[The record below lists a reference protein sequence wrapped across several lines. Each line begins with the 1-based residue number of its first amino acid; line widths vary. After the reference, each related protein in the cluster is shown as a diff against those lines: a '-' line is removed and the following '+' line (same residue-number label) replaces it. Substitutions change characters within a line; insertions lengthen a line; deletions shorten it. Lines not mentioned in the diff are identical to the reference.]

1 MTAYHAARARLANRR
16 RLEVSV
22 FCNSEECGFEIV
34 DRISGRVVE
43 RSTGY
48 DGQWKA
54 DSAGRTELEM
64 REHPEWFAPE
74 ATGFNCQ
81 FSTDSHQG

>member
-22 FCNSEECGFEIV
+22 FCNSEECGYLIV
-34 DRISGRVVE
+34 DRISGRVVQ
-43 RSTGY
+43 RDTGY

-54 DSAGRTELEM
+54 DSAGRVALDAI
-64 REHPEWFAPE
+64 EHPQEEVW
-74 ATGFNCQ
+74 
-81 FSTDSHQG
+81 